1 MNPEDSRAR
10 LDFAASRAIEMM
22 DELITA
28 MERAAEQIESGRAP
42 REIAVGE
49 YELYM
54 ASQAEGEVVV
64 ICALDQ
70 EEYFDL
76 LDNAASKSGLCLDA
90 MTEIEVRLP
99 ETEFGENM
107 ISGGFGAFK
116 GLSVEMRNS
125 PFEELLELVSQR
137 LEERGLSM
145 SCVAEEEVIFCM
157 PVKTKK

>member
-10 LDFAASRAIEMM
+10 LDLIACRAIEMM
-22 DELITA
+22 DELITT

-42 REIAVGE
+42 REISVGK

-54 ASQAEGEVVV
+54 ASEAKGKVAI
-64 ICALDQ
+64 ICAWDQ

-76 LDNAASKSGLCLDA
+76 LNQAASKSGVCLDA
-90 MTEIEVRLP
+90 MTELDVGLP

-116 GLSVEMRNS
+116 GFSIEMRNL
-125 PFEELLELVSQR
+125 PMEDLLDLVNQK
-137 LEERGLSM
+137 LMERGLSM
-145 SCVAEEEVIFCM
+145 SCVAEEEVLFYL
-157 PVKTKK
+157 PVDMQ